1 MIIVQYIELIFQEFY
16 MLGYIIW
23 AAIQGAL
30 N

>member
-1 MIIVQYIELIFQEFY
+1 MVVEYIKLLFQELY

-23 AAIQGAL
+23 AALQGAL

>member
-1 MIIVQYIELIFQEFY
+1 MIVQYIELIFQELY

-23 AAIQGAL
+23 AALQGTL

>member
-1 MIIVQYIELIFQEFY
+1 MVFQYIELIFQEFY
-16 MLGYIIW
+16 MLAYIIW